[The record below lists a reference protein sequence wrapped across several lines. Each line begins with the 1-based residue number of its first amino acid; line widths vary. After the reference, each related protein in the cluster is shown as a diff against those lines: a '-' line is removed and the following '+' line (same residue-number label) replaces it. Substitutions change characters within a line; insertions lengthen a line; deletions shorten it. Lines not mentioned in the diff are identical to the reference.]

1 MNVRTIIVSW
11 RQSFR
16 PYLLLTIAFNVLAI
30 AFLLAS
36 VAIAARDILHS
47 STWYVRMW
55 AAAETVG
62 WVSGG
67 LAVLSSAWLICK
79 LVRRKGPSNGGVA

>member
-1 MNVRTIIVSW
+1 MNVRTIIVNW
-11 RQSFR
+11 WQSFR

-36 VAIAARDILHS
+36 VAIAARDLLHS
-47 STWYVRMW
+47 STWYVRLW

-67 LAVLSSAWLICK
+67 LAVLSAAWLICK
-79 LVRRKGPSNGGVA
+79 LVRHKRPSNGGVA